1 MIRPAKSVDAF
12 SLTDLLGE
20 LHGVT
25 IYKGLELD
33 AAYARKLFA
42 QFAQRHGGSHD
53 GATCLFVHERKGVI
67 GGFVAGMLDRVYH
80 VGEDL
85 WATDVFIHVKAGE
98 PASTVRDLL
107 NAYVEWAEG
116 NPRVFEVRLS
126 ASYAT
131 EDGKRVCA
139 VFERMGFEECGRTYR
154 RENRNFAA
162 REERRAAA

>member
-1 MIRPAKSVDAF
+1 MIRAAKSVDAF
-12 SLTDLLGE
+12 ALADLLGE

-53 GATCLFVHERKGVI
+53 GGTCLFVHDRKGVI

-85 WATDVFIHVKAGE
+85 WSSDVFLHVRKGE
-98 PASTVRDLL
+98 PAPTVRKLL
-107 NAYVEWAEG
+107 GAYVNWAMS

-131 EDGKRVCA
+131 EEGRRVA
-139 VFERMGFEECGRTYR
+139 ELYELMGFKECGRTYR
-154 RENRNFAA
+154 RENPGFVP
-162 REERRAAA
+162 RETRKAAA

>member
-12 SLTDLLGE
+12 SLAELLKE

-53 GATCLFVHERKGVI
+53 GATCLFVHSRGEVI

-80 VGEDL
+80 VGENL
-85 WATDVFIHVKAGE
+85 WATDVFLHVKKGE

-107 NAYVEWAEG
+107 NAYVEWAES
-116 NPRVFEVRLS
+116 NPQVFEVRLS

-139 VFERMGFEECGRTYR
+139 VFERMGFAECGRVYR
-154 RENRNFAA
+154 RENANFVRRPEQKEAA
-162 REERRAAA
+162 